1 MEVYHVAR
9 WGRKLL
15 VCGSLL
21 AIALGGANLFASELL
36 RPRCCQSCTPSGSEE
51 AGDAASPDAGTPDT
65 ITPGDEAPD
74 LNSSISNDFGAASG
88 PESASPHMLG
98 DFLATSFGTVTFQDA
113 SVGVF
118 VLQNTRSPFGRSFK
132 VAENQSAR
140 PQDRIF
146 ADFNYFQASG
156 VNIQRFSTG
165 FEKRVLEGQASF
177 GLKIP
182 YYTDNPDPLAPPRSQ
197 FGDFGASPASESA
210 AGDLTTIFK
219 YAPYMDRISGDTLT
233 LGLAITAPTGSGT
246 LAGVEPLY
254 TTTVKHRGSIQ
265 PFVGYL
271 LPTASGWF
279 LQGFSSI
286 DAPFSSGDT
295 TWWFNDVSIGKYIN
309 RGDNYVVSAI
319 IPTMEVHVNSPIGG
333 DTIAVTGFTPA
344 ASGIIGVNSGP
355 VVRAGGTFQVYNQV
369 NLNTAI
375 TFELNRRSTLAL
387 GLVTPLV
394 ETGRPFNSE
403 LQVQFNTFGIGSGP
417 RYRSW

>member
-1 MEVYHVAR
+1 MEVYHVAQ
-9 WGRKLL
+9 WARKLL
-15 VCGSLL
+15 ACGSLL
-21 AIALGGANLFASELL
+21 AIALGGDLLASELL
-36 RPRCCQSCTPSGSEE
+36 RPRCCQSCTPSGSD
-51 AGDAASPDAGTPDT
+51 AGETASPEAGTPAT
-65 ITPGDEAPD
+65 ITPGEEAPD
-74 LNSSISNDFGAASG
+74 LNSSISSDFGSASG

-98 DFLATSFGTVTFQDA
+98 DFLASSFGTVTFLDSSA
-113 SVGVF
+113 GSF
-118 VLQNTRSPFGRSFK
+118 TLPNTRSPFGSRFK

-140 PQDRIF
+140 PQDRLF
-146 ADFNYFQASG
+146 ADFNYFQAAG

-165 FEKRVLEGQASF
+165 FEKRVLEGQASV
-177 GLKIP
+177 GMKIP
-182 YYTDNPDPLAPPRSQ
+182 YYMDNPDPLAPPRSQ
-197 FGDFGASPASESA
+197 FGAFGASPDSESA

-219 YAPYMDRISGDTLT
+219 YAPYMDRITGDTLT
-233 LGLAITAPTGSGT
+233 LGLAVTAPTGSET

-295 TWWFNDVSIGKYIN
+295 TWWFNDVSIGKYID
-309 RGDNYVVSAI
+309 RGDSYFVSAI

-344 ASGIIGVNSGP
+344 ASGIIGVNAGP
-355 VVRAGGTFQVYNQV
+355 VVQANGSFEVYNQV

-387 GLVTPLV
+387 GLVTPLQ

-403 LQVQFNTFGIGSGP
+403 FQVQFNTFGIGSGP
-417 RYRSW
+417 RYRNW